1 LDVYK
6 PGKGN
11 ATKKKLQLHDDLY
24 MPKKVNGYLY
34 SDTEVIAA
42 DYQAEEENNLLPD
55 LDD

>member
-1 LDVYK
+1 MYK
-6 PGKGN
+6 PVKGN